1 MAENAILDY
10 WHDVHTQDSDW
21 AFRAYAKLVDTLS
34 ADVQEKLRGNKMA
47 AQPYIAIF
55 GKTQVGKT
63 TLLLDLLGIDP
74 AGMSTVSR
82 VLRGGRESGKSATAT
97 TMEYCRSETGRWGLE
112 LHGKACWFD
121 TDEDIEQALGQL
133 RAEMES
139 GLLVAESPCVVHIPQ
154 RYFVA
159 AASTAPDVRILD
171 LPGDKPANDQEQSH
185 VNQMAKI
192 YLPFADLIL
201 LVGRGDDLGFVQPG
215 AITLPGIED
224 WQIMPHRFRI
234 VTTYSYSAQSVKD
247 LIRNDASFDV
257 SRLRQRLIE
266 QIERFGPLIDAAK
279 DVRHYFPLEFGS
291 SWTNVERTEPQLHER
306 LVPIITALR
315 KELLEQIG
323 SATTPMGRL
332 CSTLNTHL
340 SVRHINRTKIDAAE
354 KGISELSGKEKLAA
368 ADVSAWGS
376 LIENE
381 RRKLAS
387 HREILKKYDLE
398 KSKALIFQA
407 VVVAASNCVK
417 ACAIKPK
424 GEGLPEKGDCSILRE
439 WMRRYGAALASME
452 LDTVA
457 ELNSKLA
464 SSYWRTVRR
473 GAIPPEACVVQEELD
488 KAFGEIRRKISGY
501 TFDVYVFSS
510 NYQEDLAAVHTAA
523 KAATCSLIT
532 LWRDAWWR
540 SLADVHKT
548 LQCELGKAQAR
559 LQLDEYE
566 LKKAMEKKERFSL
579 QLACC
584 RAERERIEDVAR
596 EDLER
601 CDKLILFLDEEYLS
615 GLRGRMH
622 CALQNEDECDAFLQ
636 VLSCVELKN
645 QRENLMNLNEKT
657 AN

>member
-1 MAENAILDY
+1 MLDY
-10 WHDVHTQDSDW
+10 WHKMHAQNSDW

-47 AQPYIAIF
+47 VQPYIAIF

-63 TLLLDLLGIDP
+63 TLLLDLLGIDSARMP
-74 AGMSTVSR
+74 TVSR
-82 VLRGGRESGKSATAT
+82 VMRGGRETGKSATAT
-97 TMEYCRSETGRWGLE
+97 TMEYCRSETERWGLE
-112 LHGKACWFD
+112 LHGEARWFD
-121 TDEDIEQALGQL
+121 ADVDMEQALGQL
-133 RAEMES
+133 RAEMEI
-139 GLLVAESPCVVHIPQ
+139 GLLVAETPCVVHIPQ
-154 RYFVA
+154 RYFGA

-185 VNQMAKI
+185 VNQMAKV

-266 QIERFGPLIDAAK
+266 QIERFGPLSDATK
-279 DVRHYFPLEFGS
+279 DARHYFPLEFGS
-291 SWTNVERTEPQLHER
+291 SWANVERTEPQLHER

-315 KELLEQIG
+315 KELLEQIA

-332 CSTLNTHL
+332 RSTLNTHL
-340 SVRHINRTKIDAAE
+340 SVRHINRMKIDAAD
-354 KGISELSGKEKLAA
+354 KGISDISEKVELAA
-368 ADVSAWGS
+368 ADVCAWVR
-376 LIENE
+376 LIEDE
-381 RRKLAS
+381 RRKLSS
-387 HREILKKYDLE
+387 HQEILKKNDLE

-407 VVVAASNCVK
+407 VVVAAGNCVK
-417 ACAIKPK
+417 ACAITPK
-424 GEGLPEKGDCSILRE
+424 GDGLPEKDDCSILRE
-439 WMRRYGAALASME
+439 WMRRYDAALASME
-452 LDTVA
+452 LDTVV
-457 ELNSKLA
+457 ESNPELA

-473 GAIPPEACVVQEELD
+473 VAIPPEACAVQEELE
-488 KAFGEIRRKISGY
+488 KAFRAIRRKVTGY
-501 TFDVYVFSS
+501 TFDMYVFSS
-510 NYQEDLAAVHTAA
+510 NYREDLAAVH
-523 KAATCSLIT
+523 KAAVAATSSLIT

-548 LQCELGKAQAR
+548 LQCELGKAQAQ

-579 QLACC
+579 QLAWC
-584 RAERERIEDVAR
+584 RAERERIEEVAR

-601 CDKLILFLDEEYLS
+601 CDKLIHFLDEEYLF

-622 CALQNEDECDAFLQ
+622 CALQDEDECDAFLQ

-645 QRENLMNLNEKT
+645 QREDLMNLNEKP

>member
-1 MAENAILDY
+1 MAKKAILDY

-21 AFRAYAKLVDTLS
+21 ALRAYAKLVDTLS

-82 VLRGGRESGKSATAT
+82 VMRGERETGQSATAT
-97 TMEYCRSETGRWGLE
+97 TMEYRRSDTERWGLE
-112 LHGKACWFD
+112 LHGKARWFD
-121 TDEDIEQALGQL
+121 ADEDIEQALGQL

-154 RYFVA
+154 RYFGA
-159 AASTAPDVRILD
+159 AASTEPDVRILD

-185 VNQMAKI
+185 VNQMAKV

-234 VTTYSYSAQSVKD
+234 VTTYSYTAQSVKD

-257 SRLRQRLIE
+257 SKLRQRLIE
-266 QIERFGPLIDAAK
+266 QIERFGPLSDAAK

-291 SWTNVERTEPQLHER
+291 SWKNVEMTEPQLHER
-306 LVPIITALR
+306 LEPIITALR
-315 KELLEQIG
+315 KELLEQIAG
-323 SATTPMGRL
+323 ATTPMGRL
-332 CSTLNTHL
+332 RSTLNTHL

-354 KGISELSGKEKLAA
+354 KGISELSGKEKLAT
-368 ADVSAWGS
+368 ADISAWVS
-376 LIENE
+376 LIEND
-381 RRKLAS
+381 RRRLS
-387 HREILKKYDLE
+387 SYREILNKYDLE
-398 KSKALIFQA
+398 ESKALIFQA
-407 VVVAASNCVK
+407 VVAAAINCVK

-424 GEGLPEKGDCSILRE
+424 SEGLPEKDDCSILRE
-439 WMRRYGAALASME
+439 WIRRYGAALASME

-457 ELNSKLA
+457 ESDSELA

-473 GAIPPEACVVQEELD
+473 GAIPLEACVVKEEID

-501 TFDVYVFSS
+501 TFDMYVFSS
-510 NYQEDLAAVHTAA
+510 NYQEDLAAVHEAA
-523 KAATCSLIT
+523 KAATESLIT
-532 LWRDAWWR
+532 LWRDVWWR
-540 SLADVHKT
+540 SLANVHET
-548 LQCELGKAQAR
+548 LRYEIDKAQVQLA
-559 LQLDEYE
+559 LDECE
-566 LKKAMEKKERFSL
+566 LKKAQEKTGRISL

-584 RAERERIEDVAR
+584 RAERERMEEMAR

-601 CDKLILFLDEEYLS
+601 CDKLIHFLDEEYLS

-622 CALQNEDECDAFLQ
+622 SALQDDDDCDALLQ
-636 VLSCVELKN
+636 VLSCVELKS
-645 QRENLMNLNEKT
+645 QREDLMNLYEKP